1 MSENPQSSTTQEQA
15 PAPEKQG
22 GRGRQRTL
30 VGHVVSDKMQK
41 TVVVEVRR
49 RVLDPV
55 FKKFVRLREKFKAH
69 DEKNSAKTGDLIEI
83 TESRRLSRD
92 KRWRVSKILRRHVE
106 A

>member
-1 MSENPQSSTTQEQA
+1 MSETTQEQK
-15 PAPEKQG
+15 APETKG
-22 GRGRQRTL
+22 GRGRQRKL

-49 RVLDPV
+49 RVLDPM

-69 DEKNSAKTGDLIEI
+69 DEKNTAKTGDLIEI